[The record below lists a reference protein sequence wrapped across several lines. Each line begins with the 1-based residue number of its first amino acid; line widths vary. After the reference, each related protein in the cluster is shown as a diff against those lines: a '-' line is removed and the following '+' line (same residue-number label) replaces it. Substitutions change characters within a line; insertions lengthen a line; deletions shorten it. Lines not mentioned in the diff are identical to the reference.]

1 MPPPANEN
9 HEPPKQ
15 TRRPGW
21 PWYWLVVPCVAS
33 LGCVVGLW
41 FSFGARMEIPNPD
54 LSQAHAEVV
63 QVLRETRSLVEVH
76 RQSSEAWGELGM
88 VLAAHD
94 YRDEA
99 VTCFREASRRAPYAP
114 QWAYYLGD
122 LLQFSASREAAECFE
137 RAAQNCSDTTTS
149 LAWIRATETWLLLND
164 VHHAQLAVQQ
174 AQQADRTNPRAAFIA
189 ARVALTRNDS
199 ASAREAIQRA
209 DDLQPR
215 HKLIVELH
223 AQILQRLGETK
234 LAADRLHLAMSLLEE
249 SKGWPD
255 PWLEE
260 LQKRRVDPYW
270 RLHQTQQARQ
280 RGDLANAQAT
290 LESITRAHPEEPQF
304 ATWLARNNLDLGRR
318 EEAQTVLNAAL
329 SRHPKDAEL
338 LALRG
343 TCYLLVERW
352 KEATTDFRAAL
363 NSRPDQAAT
372 WVDLAFA
379 LRQLGQLDEAEVA
392 TLSASKLNS
401 EMPEARIE
409 LALIHLERGHVS
421 AAQEVFQQH
430 IEKRHPTDA
439 IEELRER
446 LGLEKK
452 QPGPSQ

>member
-9 HEPPKQ
+9 QDQPKPTTLQ
-15 TRRPGW
+15 RW
-21 PWYWLVVPCVAS
+21 PRIWLVVLCVAG

-41 FSFGARMEIPNPD
+41 LWIGTRTEIPNPD

-63 QVLRETRSLVEVH
+63 EVLREARSLVEVH
-76 RQSSEAWGELGM
+76 RQSGEAWGELGM
-88 VLAAHD
+88 ALAAHD

-99 VTCFREASRRAPYAP
+99 VACFREASRRAPHTP

-122 LLQFSASREAAECFE
+122 LLQFKASRDAAEWFE
-137 RAAQNCSDTTTS
+137 RAAQNRSDTTTS
-149 LAWIRATETWLLLND
+149 LAWIRSAETWLLLDD
-164 VHHAQLAVQQ
+164 VELAQLATQHALQV
-174 AQQADRTNPRAAFIA
+174 DRTNPRAAFMA
-189 ARVALTRNDS
+189 ARVALSRNDS
-199 ASAREAIQRA
+199 AAAREAIERA
-209 DDLQPR
+209 DHLQPR
-215 HKLIVELH
+215 HKLVVELH

-234 LAADRLHLAMSLLEE
+234 LAADRLKLALSLPEE
-249 SKGWPD
+249 LKGWPD

-270 RLHQTQQARQ
+270 QLHLAQQARQ
-280 RGDLANAQAT
+280 RGDLASAQAT
-290 LESITRAHPEEPQF
+290 LESITKAHSEEPLF

-318 EEAQTVLNAAL
+318 EDAQTVLNAAL
-329 SRHPKDAEL
+329 QIHPKDAEL

-343 TCYLLVERW
+343 TCYLLSEHW
-352 KEATTDFRAAL
+352 KEAIADFRAAL
-363 NSRPDQAAT
+363 NSRPDLAAT

-379 LRQLGQLDEAEVA
+379 LRQLGQLDEAEAA

-421 AAQEVFQQH
+421 AAQEVFRQH
-430 IEKRHPTDA
+430 LEKLHPTKA
-439 IEELRER
+439 IETLRER